1 MYIVT
6 ETQIIKIFEKKN
18 SVTPIQLFCI
28 LRAICSRCAFQ
39 IWFTTEI
46 EIDELFLFVSG
57 ALYSKLESV
66 YSEVKTGW
74 TSYIEYTNIL

>member
-6 ETQIIKIFEKKN
+6 ETQVIKIFEKKKKTALPRFN
-18 SVTPIQLFCI
+18 CFVFYEPYVHDVPFRFDSQLK
-28 LRAICSRCAFQ
+28 
-39 IWFTTEI
+39 I

-66 YSEVKTGW
+66 YSEVKTG
-74 TSYIEYTNIL
+74 